1 MAQARRRRK
10 PAPIEVVKDRAL
22 VNFTDL
28 ARNAPSE
35 AARAYWARKAEAA
48 RAALEARA

>member
-10 PAPIEVVKDRAL
+10 PAPVEVVKDRAL